1 MRKIYFLL
9 ILAIFWGCSINPKF
23 YTKPTIKNPELQEK
37 IKEEEGYFVTSFYGK
52 KFNGRP
58 TANGET
64 FDMKRM
70 TCAHKSLPFNT
81 RLLLTDP
88 DTNKQVEV
96 RVNDRGPFVE
106 GRDLDISRGAAE
118 KIGLVPYGF
127 KKLKY
132 KIIK

>member
-1 MRKIYFLL
+1 MICLC
-9 ILAIFWGCSINPKF
+9 IMVISGCSVNPKF
-23 YTKPTIKNPELQEK
+23 YTKPTIKNPELK
-37 IKEEEGYFVTSFYGK
+37 KDIKQEEGFFVTSFYGK
-52 KFNGRP
+52 KFDGRP

-64 FDMKRM
+64 FDMRKM

-88 DTNKQVEV
+88 ESGKQVEV
-96 RVNDRGPFVE
+96 RVNDRGPFVD
-106 GRDLDISRGAAE
+106 GRDLDISRAAAE